1 MASLVFALQRHI
13 MLLSTDH
20 YLERAEAQRHH
31 IHQQLISLVGL
42 LTKTS
47 ELMASE
53 LRQGAPR
60 GKWIE
65 YVINALIDYLH
76 AHRSEGSQGGKFKDT
91 TYNAAAAHLQPLLA
105 GGKLKDG
112 KSVKGK
118 WGQVSKTYSDLTNQT
133 NLAL

>member
-1 MASLVFALQRHI
+1 
-13 MLLSTDH
+13 
-20 YLERAEAQRHH
+20 
-31 IHQQLISLVGL
+31 
-42 LTKTS
+42 
-47 ELMASE
+47 MASE

-112 KSVKGK
+112 KGVKGK
-118 WGQVSKTYSDLTNQT
+118 WGQVSKTYSDLTTQT